1 MKQIRNLLLDCRAAL
16 RRADPAFADS
26 ALGEQLD
33 DTILELGKAAQAAPE
48 IAEPETRTAQQVA
61 LAWQTAARDLRFSHP
76 DLHAQLSSR
85 VLQLL
90 DVDAMLDPAV
100 EIAVLQAQLQ
110 QQAARSEQDAAEL
123 LSLRQA
129 LADAVPRLDGNVPP
143 AEAARLRLRQLVD
156 AASRGGGLPKP
167 APADVAASGGMLS
180 RQQLQEVAAGQR
192 PLSRDER
199 DWCVGE
205 AMVLSGFSQTP
216 VQLLAGGEA
225 ALARLILDTPAPPP
239 G

>member
-26 ALGEQLD
+26 PLGEQLD
-33 DTILELGKAAQAAPE
+33 DTILQLGKAAPAAPE

-76 DLHAQLSSR
+76 ELHAQLSAR

-90 DVDAMLDPAV
+90 DVDTMRDPAV
-100 EIAVLQAQLQ
+100 EIAALQAQLE
-110 QQAARSEQDAAEL
+110 QQAAKHEQDAADL
-123 LSLRQA
+123 RSLRQA
-129 LADAVPRLDGNVPP
+129 LADAAPPLDGNAPP
-143 AEAARLRLRQLVD
+143 AEAARLRLRLLVE
-156 AASRGGGLPKP
+156 AATRGGGLPKP
-167 APADVAASGGMLS
+167 VPAEAMGGGLLS
-180 RQQLQEVAAGQR
+180 RAQLQEVAEGRRA
-192 PLSRDER
+192 LSRDER

-216 VQLLAGGEA
+216 VQLLAGGES
-225 ALARLILDTPAPPP
+225 ALARLILDTPAPPA
-239 G
+239 

>member
-1 MKQIRNLLLDCRAAL
+1 MKEIRNLLLDCRAAL
-16 RRADPAFADS
+16 RRADPDFAASPLAARLDETIL
-26 ALGEQLD
+26 ALG
-33 DTILELGKAAQAAPE
+33 KPARAQVE

-76 DLHAQLSSR
+76 ELHAQLSAR
-85 VLQLL
+85 VLELL
-90 DVDAMLDPAV
+90 DLDALQDPGL
-100 EIAVLQAQLQ
+100 EIASLQAQLRE
-110 QQAARSEQDAAEL
+110 QAAEHERTTAEL
-123 LSLRQA
+123 MSLRQV

-156 AASRGGGLPKP
+156 AATRGGGLPKAAP
-167 APADVAASGGMLS
+167 APANGSHVLGPE
-180 RQQLQEVAAGQR
+180 QLREVAEGRRA
-192 PLSRDER
+192 LSKDER

-216 VQLLAGGEA
+216 VQLLAGGDA
-225 ALARLILDTPAPPP
+225 ALARLILDTPAP

>member
-26 ALGEQLD
+26 ALGEKLD
-33 DTILELGKAAQAAPE
+33 DTILELGKAAQPAPE

-76 DLHAQLSSR
+76 ELHAQLSAR

-90 DVDAMLDPAV
+90 DLDSLLDPAT
-100 EIAVLQAQLQ
+100 EIAALQAQLQ
-110 QQAARSEQDAAEL
+110 QQVARNEQDAAEL

-129 LADAVPRLDGNVPP
+129 LADAVPRLDGNVPAP
-143 AEAARLRLRQLVD
+143 EAARLRLRQLVE

-167 APADVAASGGMLS
+167 AAAEAVTGGMLG
-180 RQQLQEVAAGQR
+180 REQLREVAEGRR

-205 AMVLSGFSQTP
+205 AMVLSGFSQAP
-216 VQLLAGGEA
+216 AQLLAGGDA
-225 ALARLILDTPAPPP
+225 ALARLILDTPAPPA
-239 G
+239 